1 LRKQVLAYITEFNTS
16 TNGVSRPS
24 RIAQLDG
31 NIAYLTL
38 YLDFL
43 MKNLKT
49 QSSIRDCFFV
59 FLKAISVAK
68 GHIFNKDDQFFSMAI
83 SLRLINA
90 SLATILNN
98 PALSRY
104 INMPRY
110 CSLIRDFLK
119 VKIINNSVTMT
130 ALLLPRKYTMDQF
143 KNTAVANNIIL
154 NAEFRTYVQLIKQ
167 NTMNPFIR
175 NSMIDMIFA
184 FYITSM
190 NFTTDADI
198 TESGSSETLQYL
210 NSLYVSRLTA
220 QAQVGITFNHNVTVD
235 NNLEQARAS
244 STISTRACAP
254 S

>member
-1 LRKQVLAYITEFNTS
+1 LAYITEFNTS

-59 FLKAISVAK
+59 FLKAISIAK

-119 VKIINNSVTMT
+119 VKTISNSVTMT

-154 NAEFRTYVQLIKQ
+154 NAQKMWKR
-167 NTMNPFIR
+167 
-175 NSMIDMIFA
+175 
-184 FYITSM
+184 
-190 NFTTDADI
+190 
-198 TESGSSETLQYL
+198 
-210 NSLYVSRLTA
+210 
-220 QAQVGITFNHNVTVD
+220 
-235 NNLEQARAS
+235 
-244 STISTRACAP
+244 
-254 S
+254 